1 MPEIIIEPAKGT
13 CAFGAGLMGWAFTIP
28 HFARL
33 YAAKIQG
40 STVEYWNELLWGN
53 HFYNSKKNVWT
64 NKSRNEDNSENER
77 GFALY
82 IMDPIIKLFDHV
94 YKDKKDK
101 YLKLLEKWNIKLTP
115 EDEGLSGSKLLINIM
130 KRFLPAADALL
141 EMFILHLP
149 NP

>member
-1 MPEIIIEPAKGT
+1 
-13 CAFGAGLMGWAFTIP
+13 
-28 HFARL
+28 
-33 YAAKIQG
+33 
-40 STVEYWNELLWGN
+40 
-53 HFYNSKKNVWT
+53 
-64 NKSRNEDNSENER
+64 
-77 GFALY
+77 
-82 IMDPIIKLFDHV
+82 V